1 MLSYLARRGMVAV
14 LVLWIIATLTFL
26 LMHNL
31 PGGPFRGEKRL
42 PPAIERNIMERYR
55 LKEPIYQQYKAFL
68 TNIIRGDLGPSFRY
82 QGRSVNQLLG
92 KAFPVSATVGIL
104 ALSLALGVGIP
115 LGIEGAVREGSP
127 ADRLIFL
134 LTGLGMGVPTFVL
147 APVLLYIFAHKLG
160 WLPPALWGGPA
171 HLVLPV
177 VSLALFP
184 TALVT
189 KLVQRSMEGVLSEDY
204 LHLARAK
211 GLSEGM
217 VLYRH
222 ALPNAL
228 VPVLAYM
235 GPLVVGILTG
245 SFVVE
250 GIFALPGLGEYFV
263 TSIYNRDYGIIMGIA
278 LFYSALLVAINLI
291 FDLALAGLDPRFAL
305 WGRGGEG

>member
-1 MLSYLARRGMVAV
+1 MLSYLARRGAVAV
-14 LVLWIIATLTFL
+14 VVLWIIATLTFF

-31 PGGPFRGEKRL
+31 PGGPFMGEKRL
-42 PPAIERNIMERYR
+42 PEAIERNIVERYR
-55 LKEPIYQQYKAFL
+55 LGEPIHRQYKAFL

-92 KAFPVSATVGIL
+92 RAFPVSASVGLL
-104 ALSLALGVGIP
+104 ALSLALGVGVP
-115 LGIEGAVREGSP
+115 LGIKGAIREGSP

-134 LTGLGMGVPTFVL
+134 LTGLGMSVPTFVL
-147 APVLLYIFAHKLG
+147 APVLLYVFALKLR

-184 TALVT
+184 TALVA
-189 KLVQRSMEGVLSEDY
+189 KLVQRSMADVLWGDY

-211 GLSEGM
+211 GLPEWM

-228 VPVLAYM
+228 VPVLAYI
-235 GPLVVGILTG
+235 GPLTAGILTG

-263 TSIYNRDYGIIMGIA
+263 NSIYNRDYGVIMGVA
-278 LFYSALLVAINLI
+278 LFYSTLLVGINLA
-291 FDLALAGLDPRFAL
+291 FDLLLAYLDPRFAL
-305 WGRGGEG
+305 WGRGGGG